1 MKNQVFFVVIITKL
15 PSFQESSFSYNLAII
30 KYIPKQ
36 TKNYTFRNLNIKTFH
51 LINFHFIFRL
61 KQRISNCNLK

>member
-1 MKNQVFFVVIITKL
+1 MKNKVFFVVIITKL
-15 PSFQESSFSYNLAII
+15 PSFQESSFSDNLAII

-51 LINFHFIFRL
+51 KIL
-61 KQRISNCNLK
+61 KTT